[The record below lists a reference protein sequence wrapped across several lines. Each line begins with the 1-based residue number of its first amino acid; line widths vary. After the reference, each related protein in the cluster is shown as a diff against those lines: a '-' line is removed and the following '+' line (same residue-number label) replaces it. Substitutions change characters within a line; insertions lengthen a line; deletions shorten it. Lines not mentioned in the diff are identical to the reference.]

1 MIASSK
7 VSQSAQE
14 RWDKIVERFRAA
26 CILHKQGRLTKS
38 RAIIKEELPALIKAW
53 IKILPASLREDAKAD
68 LRDMFER
75 EQALVDQ
82 GWKLQRIFKETLI
95 KSIIP
100 QVEAKIAAK
109 YRAIYLSGY
118 DRRRQQREEG
128 SRASWVRPS
137 YAEDLPSEAA
147 STAARRPL
155 PAKRV
160 RLSDVSEMIDSLQQS
175 EAERMADSV
184 VGLESLVQRMA
195 DQGIEPILAAD

>member
-7 VSQSAQE
+7 VTQSAQE

-26 CILHKQGRLTKS
+26 CILHRQGRLAKS
-38 RAIIKEELPALIKAW
+38 RAIIKEELPGLIKAW
-53 IKILPASLREDAKAD
+53 IRILPASLREDAKAD

-82 GWKLQRIFKETLI
+82 GWKLQRVFKETLI

-128 SRASWVRPS
+128 SPASWVRPS
-137 YAEDLPSEAA
+137 YAEELPSEAA
-147 STAARRPL
+147 STAARRP

-175 EAERMADSV
+175 ETERLADSV